1 MTNSDKKQSGGLIS
15 GAFGVVKKISGTGLK
30 VINHVAPGSI
40 SKLNQNQPGGQIV
53 DGFAKEKSAFDP
65 KKYDNP
71 QQMLREHMPNVTGK
85 LLGKHYKKINQVAS
99 FISPDLND
107 RLSDYLFNQL
117 NGFVSGLTSVDAVL
131 KEVGAKSLTELA
143 KDPERS
149 LRISRTLANQNK
161 IIAAIQGTLTGAL
174 GGVGAIVDVPSS
186 LAIALRSIYHTGRA
200 HGFELKHEDQAVVEY
215 IFKQI
220 DLGNV
225 AEKQALMAAIR
236 TLTGILETHNVNQLQ
251 QLLGSGNDIEILKRL
266 ISNDDGSF
274 KLNWLNNVPKF
285 GLLNRLT
292 PLATMGIS
300 AVYNWKLV
308 DDATDQAEIVFA
320 AAQQYKLQHPDEQ
333 IDPLM
338 AYEKYTQLIT
348 EASPILLQETS
359 LMSETEA
366 QDIVASSQVT
376 NDDIADIKVQQKA
389 ASTEQV
395 DVDVAQ
401 GIQQLADTHVLDAG
415 VSQDQAE
422 SAVNVEQSN
431 EEAVLAPKA
440 RRTTRRKT
448 TEQSTET
455 VTENAEPVKS
465 VTKKRTRS
473 KTAVQ
478 HENIGDDGLN
488 DTNVIDS
495 KEENK

>member
-30 VINHVAPGSI
+30 VINHVAPRSI

-65 KKYDNP
+65 RKYDNP

-107 RLSDYLFNQL
+107 RLSDYLFDQL

-236 TLTGILETHNVNQLQ
+236 TLSGILETHNVNQLQ
-251 QLLGSGNDIEILKRL
+251 QLLGSGNDIEVLKRL

-274 KLNWLNNVPKF
+274 KLNWLNNIPKF
-285 GLLNRLT
+285 GVLNRLA

-308 DDATDQAEIVFA
+308 DDATDQAEIIFV
-320 AAQQYKLQHPDEQ
+320 AAQHYKLQHPDEQ
-333 IDPLM
+333 IDPLT
-338 AYEKYTQLIT
+338 AYEKYIQLIT

-359 LMSETEA
+359 LVSEAEKGTT
-366 QDIVASSQVT
+366 ASSQVT
-376 NDDIADIKVQQKA
+376 NDGITDIKVQQKS

-478 HENIGDDGLN
+478 HENTGDDGLN